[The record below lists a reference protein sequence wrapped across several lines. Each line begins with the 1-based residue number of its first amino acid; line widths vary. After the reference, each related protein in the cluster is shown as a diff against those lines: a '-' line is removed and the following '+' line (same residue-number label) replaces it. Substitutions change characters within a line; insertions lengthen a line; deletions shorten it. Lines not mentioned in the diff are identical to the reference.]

1 MVRKSDILL
10 SEKMLTEDGGLDTT
24 SEEYR
29 KLSKAERRKRRR
41 ATPKYRNLH
50 ATRERIRVESF
61 NMAFSQLRALLP
73 TLPVEKKL
81 SKIEIL
87 RFSIAYIS
95 FLDNLLV

>member
-1 MVRKSDILL
+1 
-10 SEKMLTEDGGLDTT
+10 MLTEDGGLDTT

-29 KLSKAERRKRRR
+29 RLSKAERRKRRR

-61 NMAFSQLRALLP
+61 NMAFAQLRALLP

-95 FLDNLLV
+95 FLDNLLS